1 MNLCTIHAMA
11 LPSQGGFSSVRGGG
25 SYRRRRRRKSASW
38 LIVGVIAVGCVWLF
52 WPNGGEELLSP
63 QAMVEVTNKPATV
76 ALPPVV
82 EKTTVTVIPVRE
94 TPIPKVVS
102 STVAEIT
109 IAPKEEAVSVEQ
121 VDIKPIPL
129 ASTTPTAQSI
139 EDGMRLI
146 DKGLLVD
153 ARAELSKSLRSG
165 TLSDGEAAQA
175 RGVLTDIADTLVF
188 SKNISAG
195 DPFSMEYIIR
205 PNDTLSGIVKK
216 MNLQVD
222 WRFIQR
228 INGIKKA
235 NAIRIGQN
243 IKLVTGPFHANVDK
257 SSYRMDVYLGE
268 GEDQVFVRSYRVGLG
283 EFDSTPIGMFKVR
296 QNSKLVNPTWI
307 NPRTREFYAADN
319 PDNPIGE
326 RWIGL
331 QGIDEHS
338 KDLSGLGI
346 HGTVEP
352 QTIGTQASMGCI
364 RMHHGDVG
372 QVYEMLSEGVS
383 TVQIQ

>member
-1 MNLCTIHAMA
+1 MA

-38 LIVGVIAVGCVWLF
+38 LIVGVIAIGGATWLL
-52 WPNGGEELLSP
+52 WPSSGEELVSP
-63 QAMVEVTNKPATV
+63 QAMVEVTNKTETV
-76 ALPPVV
+76 AMPPAAEIPVDR
-82 EKTTVTVIPVRE
+82 KTVTVIPVRE
-94 TPIPKVVS
+94 TPIPKVVFP
-102 STVAEIT
+102 TVAET
-109 IAPKEEAVSVEQ
+109 AIAPKEELITVEQ

-129 ASTTPTAQSI
+129 ASTVPTAQSI

-188 SKNISAG
+188 SKNISTG

-283 EFDSTPIGMFKVR
+283 EFDSTPIGMFTVR

-364 RMHHGDVG
+364 RMHQGDVG